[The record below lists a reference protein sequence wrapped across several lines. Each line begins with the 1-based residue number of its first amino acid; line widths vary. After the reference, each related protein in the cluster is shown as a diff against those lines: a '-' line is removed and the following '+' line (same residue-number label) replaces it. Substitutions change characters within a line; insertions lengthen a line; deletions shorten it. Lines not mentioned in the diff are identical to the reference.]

1 MSTVPSS
8 LKELQ
13 GLLRDRTGLK
23 PVSLGV
29 VGNAKHKSGYHLGR
43 DRIFGPIGQGQLDYS
58 VKTARDRTSL
68 TDDASAIDI
77 GNFARLHELGRWIV
91 RQARAG
97 AEDTKDIREVIYSPD
112 GQTVF
117 RWDRQNGQKSVGH
130 KGEADNSH
138 RTHTHVSWYR
148 DSANRD
154 KTAIFVRFFD
164 LPNHPTA
171 KIVPSHPANGGD
183 PVNAFSTPPVPS
195 VCTIAKGVRLFTSS
209 DLKTVAFNID
219 PGRDMPFLG
228 QPIKGVG
235 LIHRTDEAGKPTG
248 KVFFARM
255 QDVNNVRPAP

>member
-1 MSTVPSS
+1 MSTVPSR

-13 GLLRDRTGLK
+13 EFLEDRTRLK

-29 VGNAKHKSGYHLGR
+29 VGNAKHLSGYHLGK
-43 DRIFGPIGQGQLDYS
+43 DRIFGASGQGKNDYS
-58 VKTARDRTSL
+58 VKTARDKAGL
-68 TDDASAIDI
+68 TNEASAIDI
-77 GNFARLHELGRWIV
+77 GNFPRLHELGLWIV

-112 GQTVF
+112 GKTVL
-117 RWDRQNGQKSVGH
+117 RWDRQNGQKSFGH

-148 DSANRD
+148 DSAKRD

-164 LPNHPTA
+164 HPGQ
-171 KIVPSHPANGGD
+171 VLNGDD
-183 PVNAFSTPPVPS
+183 PVNTFSTPLVPS
-195 VCTIAKGVRLFTSS
+195 ICTIAKGVKLFNSS
-209 DLKTVAFNID
+209 DLKGPAAFNID

-228 QPIKGVG
+228 QPVKGVG
-235 LIHRTDEAGKPTG
+235 MVHRTNEAGKPTG

-255 QDVNNVRPAP
+255 QDVKNVRPAP